1 MFTQEGLE
9 QLPTSRRW
17 KATMWFWWYHGV
29 GMLNTVYPNNSK
41 FEPGQWQTF
50 FSNAVMCLGVV
61 TIPNQWF
68 NVSFQLDHQLR
79 IIKINLQVVV
89 WPLLALFSSHYF
101 SFVSHQLDFW
111 FMLGDTVLAL
121 VWTVFPIQ
129 MHDVINIRICTYKTW
144 NNFIFK
150 YYWFWVMTS

>member
-1 MFTQEGLE
+1 MIFIKNNFNLNYDS
-9 QLPTSRRW
+9 LFRKK
-17 KATMWFWWYHGV
+17 KAYVCSHKRVWSNCQQADVEKQQCGFDGITESV
-29 GMLNTVYPNNSK
+29 CKIYPNNSR
-41 FEPGQWQTF
+41 FESGQWQTF

-101 SFVSHQLDFW
+101 SFVSHLLVFW

-121 VWTVFPIQ
+121 V
-129 MHDVINIRICTYKTW
+129 
-144 NNFIFK
+144 
-150 YYWFWVMTS
+150 